1 MDFLEKKIREQ
12 RGELDE
18 VERVEEGFL
27 WQNIQADLGQ
37 NLSDEKIARKNRGR
51 RFLQI
56 YAIAASVLLLIM
68 ASWIFSNKN
77 NSRGS
82 QEAQTPVAHG
92 SQQFVPQFEEEEN
105 YRQMVTE
112 KMQTLDFES
121 INRADYKDIFYELDL
136 LEQVHS
142 EFEADYPKMVNKEK
156 AIDVL
161 QKYYNRKI
169 RILERLSKEIEKK
182 SHYEKR
188 INERPM

>member
-1 MDFLEKKIREQ
+1 MNFLEKKIKEQ

-18 VERVEEGFL
+18 VERVEAGFL

-37 NLSDEKIARKNRGR
+37 DLSVGKGMSKNRGR

-56 YAIAASVLLLIM
+56 YAVAASVLLLMM
-68 ASWIFSNKN
+68 ASWIFSNEK

-82 QEAQTPVAHG
+82 KVTETPIANT
-92 SQQFVPQFEEEEN
+92 SQQFVPNFEEEES
-105 YRQMVTE
+105 YRQTVSE
-112 KMQTLDFES
+112 KMETLDFEN
-121 INRADYKDIFYELDL
+121 INRTDYKDIFYELEL
-136 LEQVHS
+136 LEQIHQ
-142 EFEADYPKMVNKEK
+142 EFQTDLPEMVNKEK